1 VIPLT
6 LPPLRQR
13 MEDIG
18 LLAHYFMEKYCRLN
32 HKKIVGIDDAAMDA
46 LLKHTWEG
54 NVRELENTM
63 ERAVLISSGQHIL
76 ARELLLDAS
85 ENLSGS
91 SDTFRVKGGITV
103 RDMEKELIFRTL
115 EDVKD
120 NRTRAA
126 ELLGISIRTLRNK
139 LREYK
144 EESLN

>member
-1 VIPLT
+1 
-6 LPPLRQR
+6 
-13 MEDIG
+13 
-18 LLAHYFMEKYCRLN
+18 LN
-32 HKKIVGIDDAAMDA
+32 HKKIVGIDDAAMDV
-46 LLKHTWEG
+46 LLKHAWEG

-91 SDTFRVKGGITV
+91 SDTFRVKAGFTV

-115 EDVKD
+115 EDVND
-120 NRTRAA
+120 NRTQAA